1 MTKETK
7 NKTEEVI
14 ALVKNMQPQEQIA
27 ELVSWRLAVPQIQ
40 AMVIQLN
47 EFKQFANN
55 ADELTKKVGTLTAR
69 YEATI
74 QFREEQLKELMK
86 MIESIQADP
95 IGVSKHIDHLAAL
108 SLKKKLN

>member
-1 MTKETK
+1 MEKVK
-7 NKTEEVI
+7 NKTEEVT
-14 ALVKNMQPQEQIA
+14 ALVKNMQPQDQVA
-27 ELVSWRLAVPQIQ
+27 ELISWRLAVPKIQ

-47 EFKQFANN
+47 EFKQFASS
-55 ADELTKKVGTLTAR
+55 ADELTKKVSTLTAR

-86 MIESIQADP
+86 MIESIQSDP
-95 IGVSKHIDHLAAL
+95 IGASKHIDHLAAL